1 MNKKQKNRVLME
13 TTDRLNR
20 IVKLYDHTWEHIMS
34 KHSDDFSTYD
44 EIKEVLE
51 DPLIITQ
58 SEQKENRTLYYKYNT
73 STSNFSTVV
82 VEDNSIECFVV
93 TAYKTN
99 NSKVKLFPPIYYA
112 KVEPYIK
119 KEGETNENTWLFI

>member
-1 MNKKQKNRVLME
+1 
-13 TTDRLNR
+13 
-20 IVKLYDHTWEHIMS
+20 MS

-119 KEGETNENTWLFI
+119 KEGETNENT